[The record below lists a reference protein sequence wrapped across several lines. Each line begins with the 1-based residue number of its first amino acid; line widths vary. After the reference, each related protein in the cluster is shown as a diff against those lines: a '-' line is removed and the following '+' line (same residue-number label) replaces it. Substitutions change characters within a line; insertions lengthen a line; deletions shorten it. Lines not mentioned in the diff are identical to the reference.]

1 MPWWSWMIIGGLLL
15 GAELFFVEADFYLV
29 FLGVAAIASGLLAA
43 NIPGLP
49 IWAHWIFFA
58 GLSIVSMVLFRRR
71 VYAALRP
78 QVADRKDDLIGERIQ
93 IPADLPADAQ
103 CRVDHRGT
111 TWNAHNVGSV
121 SIAAGTGALITGVRG
136 ITLRIEA
143 E

>member
-1 MPWWSWMIIGGLLL
+1 
-15 GAELFFVEADFYLV
+15 
-29 FLGVAAIASGLLAA
+29 
-43 NIPGLP
+43 
-49 IWAHWIFFA
+49 
-58 GLSIVSMVLFRRR
+58 
-71 VYAALRP
+71 
-78 QVADRKDDLIGERIQ
+78 VADRKDDLIGERIQ